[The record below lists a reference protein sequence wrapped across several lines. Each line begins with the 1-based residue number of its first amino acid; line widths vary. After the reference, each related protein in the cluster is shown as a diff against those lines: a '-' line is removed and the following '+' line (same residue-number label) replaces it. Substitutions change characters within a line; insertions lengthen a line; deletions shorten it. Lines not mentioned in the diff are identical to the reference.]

1 MNYIEYNFTV
11 SPKEPGSEILVAELG
26 EVGFESFVDTPTGI
40 KAYIP
45 KDLWKKDI
53 LQNIFILRS
62 NEFIISYQIKE
73 IEQVNWNEEW
83 EKNFSPIVVEDICTV
98 RATFHPTPT
107 TRYDIMI
114 TPKMSFGTGH
124 HETTYMMLQQLILLS
139 LENVKV
145 LDMGCGTGILAIMAS
160 LRGARDITAIDIDPW
175 CVENATENVQQNNCD
190 FITVKQGE
198 VSVIAGEKYNLIL
211 ANINRNILLSDIPAY
226 AQSLLPQG
234 VLLVSGFYLED
245 LTAIQECS
253 QAAGLHYISH
263 IERNNWV
270 SAKFQRI

>member
-175 CVENATENVQQNNCD
+175 CVENATENVKQNNCP
-190 FITVKQGE
+190 FIKVMEGNISTIIGE
-198 VSVIAGEKYNLIL
+198 QFQLIL

-226 AQSLLPQG
+226 AKALSPAGLF
-234 VLLVSGFYLED
+234 LVSGFYIED
-245 LTAIQECS
+245 LPVIKEKCQEV
-253 QAAGLHYISH
+253 GLSFLSH
-263 IERNNWV
+263 IERNHWV
-270 SAKFQRI
+270 SAKFQQK